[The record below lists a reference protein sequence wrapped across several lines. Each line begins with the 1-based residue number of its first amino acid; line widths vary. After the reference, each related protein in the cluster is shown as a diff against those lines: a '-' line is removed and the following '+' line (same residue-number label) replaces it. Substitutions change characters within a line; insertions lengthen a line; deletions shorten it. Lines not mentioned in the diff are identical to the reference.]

1 MVEKKWEG
9 RRRDGRDGGDK
20 YDELRRREWVGGRE
34 RGALEGE
41 RREDRGS
48 ARGEKSEWEG
58 EGIGWEGEGGRER
71 GEKR

>member
-1 MVEKKWEG
+1 MGREEGGTEGTGEKNS
-9 RRRDGRDGGDK
+9 
-20 YDELRRREWVGGRE
+20 ELKRREWVGGWE
-34 RGALEGE
+34 RGALEEE

-58 EGIGWEGEGGRER
+58 EGVGWEGEGGRER